1 MDFSLLRAVF
11 RRTLAASSRMSR
23 RPRRARRPRPQ
34 SGSALASLQMQV
46 LEPRLALAADTG
58 SAKPFWGNGHYYA
71 VTQANTD
78 WGTASRESRST
89 TLDQLGIKGGLAA
102 ITSAEE
108 NSFIANYATGRSDST
123 QANWGGRG
131 LRQEAF
137 LAGSDTTDMGT
148 WEGRWQWFTGDGND
162 DNKVV
167 FRNSG
172 TNYGYTNWDS
182 REPNNNDNQDFLTM
196 KPGGKWDDGHWKY
209 SDYVTE
215 WGRAGVEFTAGFA
228 ALGQSGTRNGA
239 ENGQTATMTISFDRH
254 VPNDYVDIRNNT
266 PLIDIPI
273 TFGGTATVGT
283 DYAMTVSGGGSYFRD
298 GRLYVRNTQSVVLT
312 FTPRNNDTWQAPRTI
327 TAALGADGSE
337 TIYGISGNATS
348 QVWIFD
354 DEPLLS
360 LGQGA
365 YQFIRAPYTAGS
377 SQTLPATN
385 ADFNTSADTLIFDT
399 DGIQETEAR
408 FNEQGFYDSFAMR
421 WESYVRIP
429 ETGSYRFRTL
439 SDDGSILTVRR
450 NNGSGVELAG
460 ISDWVVG
467 GGRGGVT
474 SPISLQKGDVVWFR
488 YDMFE
493 VAGPTYAQLNWD
505 RPDGNGGTITN
516 QPIPGSVM
524 FLSESLA
531 RGFDRT
537 ESVGQDT
544 SGLGFQLFANQSTQ
558 SLLNVRL
565 RSTSEASNSTV
576 ETSLAQ
582 RRTDSTRVGDDYAIV
597 SGGSQLTTSQIGVN
611 GVYGTLGWQ
620 PNRPAGSLQN
630 VQSFDVQVLTDS
642 YAESAESITLTLGS
656 NVGYGV
662 SNASQRVLIRDN
674 PYVLSV
680 RAGQNP
686 REGGAA
692 ESDLGWFTISTNGR
706 VAPAGGLRV
715 RYAITGGTATRNADF
730 TAPQATLSTTS
741 YLAEDLLVVPAGATD
756 ARIYIAALADAIREG
771 DETLTLKLLTN
782 VEADDQNFRFQRYN
796 VDPAASQATLTITDS
811 VAYAAAV
818 IATPADRTGLGTVRA
833 QLTGGQQVASFDV
846 HVTSQPRADV
856 VVTLATTSG
865 SLATQLLTFTSS
877 NWTQPQR
884 VTLTGLGTDQLTTV
898 SIASASA
905 DPEYAGLATQQR
917 IVPSNWASE
926 LELSLWEGGVLLA
939 AQPAASVA
947 PVDGTEGF
955 ASRFGFELSLGSP
968 VVGTAV
974 ELLYTLSGR
983 DGFTLEGSSADVRH
997 EPDATYHPLVLS
1009 NSAIGSG
1016 GPAYADLALGRTV
1029 SDAGTLSAQAWVRRE
1044 AETVSPGV
1052 IEFSAADGRDRIT
1065 LGFAGLSGKP
1075 RLEIRSASGAVLAD
1089 LVGATPMPLGE
1100 WNHLAYSIDR
1110 DSVASLY
1117 VNGELVAQQTLSAG
1131 PARWIERTSN
1141 TIGRSIVGGS
1151 LSGAMRSVAVWNES
1165 RSQEEI
1171 QASMLVEAPRGDGV
1185 IISLPLNN
1193 SLADTVGKPPAVLRS
1208 GSGTTASFAATPIYA
1223 RFLPVGSSRVDV
1235 PLVVLDDLTAEGI
1248 KSLTVSLVDSGRY
1261 SIGGMSG
1268 TGTAELTDD
1277 DTADVEFLAAWS
1289 NLDASSTGWTSTSQ
1303 FRISEADQATNT
1315 QTRLGIRL
1323 TSRPTGDVGLSLR
1336 TSSDVRVSR
1345 PGQAGGSALDLVFTP
1360 ANWDEVQELLL
1371 QGVDDSSVDGDIT
1384 RQLSF
1389 KVTSSDRAYA
1399 QLAPSLSV
1407 IVLDDDTLA
1416 VEDDQAAGQSGSAPF
1431 AVVSAPSQG
1440 RISESGNDSAEFT
1453 ITLSAP
1459 AERDT
1464 LVFFDL
1470 EQSNRQLFASDLS
1483 ISPSQNAQ
1491 ALTGLARFDLDGAG
1505 ETASVD
1511 LDGIDET
1518 RSTFAAHG
1526 QTGDFSTTWSG
1537 YIAIP
1542 ETGFYSFSVPTQ
1554 GGVRLRLAG
1563 QTVIDQMID
1572 TRAIWSTDLLQLNRG
1587 DFVAFSLDYKSFNTA
1602 EPAVALHWQRPTSN
1616 NTESVSDPVPAE
1628 ALSRVD
1634 GFHLLIA
1641 QGSSSATVTV
1651 RGIDDAIDEADEA
1664 LAVRLLSSRGVE
1676 LVVTGQSDGTDG
1688 VSDLAIT
1695 LGITDRESVTLAAGE
1710 VLDLGQSTAAAG
1722 AQPSTVAQFRLSEA
1736 ATVHRDRTARLR
1748 GTLTW
1753 VDEATRTSLGGSVV
1767 DLVAG
1772 TDGELYQVLDRSV
1785 TLAVAGPLAADSA
1798 AGQGRYL
1805 ASLTL
1810 QPTNRGRVELAAG
1823 TRLVYVTETTEE
1835 TVTLVLVNS
1844 LTLQSG
1850 ETNPAVAVSTEERSR
1865 DLDMISAASPLVG
1878 LTTSLALPEV
1888 ATLTITDDDVAGL
1901 LFSLDR
1907 DGYRPV
1913 DESRQT
1919 LVEQGDSLIHYVSLT
1934 SQPDDAVTVYLETN
1948 DASEARLQIPGSNPD
1963 PASARIAFTFT
1974 PEDWQT
1980 GQAFR
1985 IVPHDDRLV
1994 DGNQNVE
2001 IFSRTTSSDSFYA
2014 IPSAGRL
2021 DFVVRDNDTSGVL
2034 VELQQ
2039 SSITRAG
2046 NGFINLSL
2054 TAEPTANVVVT
2065 LTPSDRQFTIND
2077 RSVGRSETLVF
2088 TPENWSTLQTVGLT
2102 AVDDSLVED
2111 LSTSTLMFSTTSSDA
2126 RFNTLAVDPVRIVI
2140 TDNDLPTATLEL
2152 VSDGNE
2158 EGRPGRFRIRLS
2170 EAAPASA
2177 GSKGLVVGY
2186 QVTAVGL
2193 DSALPYGSDVAG
2205 RLDKIVQSP
2214 AGISGTVRIAPG
2226 QSVSDVLVVPIDDF
2240 LADRINKS
2248 ISVQLT
2254 GGDGY
2259 AVGADSATTSATV
2272 QIINNDV
2279 AGMLVMTSGER
2290 ILVKESGA
2298 IATYQLALLSEP
2310 RGDVTVTISEQ
2321 IATGGSRQL
2330 GTGTTPYA
2338 TTVTFTRGNW
2348 FTPQQIS
2355 VRAYDDLKIEDGSG
2369 ATAFTGIHPAELNY
2383 RFSSTDADYDTA
2395 SHTSETGHF
2404 TNTVQRVDVLDYE
2417 LSDTTATAMQ
2427 AALTSLQEGIDSLA
2441 LPIVGSLDGKTGQ
2454 GLRKFITNLANSIRQ
2469 VSTPTPKKLSRLI
2482 SREIASALGVPEQAV
2497 RVEVSMKD
2505 VTSGNPAV
2513 VVRFSFAD
2521 EYTVYSV
2528 PLAADFG
2535 LPGLGFQTE
2544 GSFDAAFDYEAGLE
2558 LVFPRT
2564 GEVYLDTGSEQT
2576 FVRAGFNAS
2585 LTEEFRLSGGLGLM
2599 QLEAR
2604 NQPSVNSAV
2613 TISGRPADTELDVG
2627 IVLTL
2632 GGDAG
2637 GDRRLTFTELT
2648 SAATDYEQ
2656 VFQYGL
2662 SGNAAMSLGVTT
2674 SVAGIA
2680 TIPSFVFDLS
2690 AMLPL
2695 FDYSNQ
2701 TAAAAPQHATSVYFD
2716 NIRLDLGSFIT
2727 DLVEPIVAGL
2737 DTVLMPLYPLVDALY
2752 SDTKVFATIGLG
2764 RTFDVDRD
2772 GKTSTIDLAQW
2783 FADFYSKIDVVR
2795 GEKLKEKVD
2804 DTVFFLDLLKGVM
2817 DLVRE
2822 LERLDPEEGYYVDFG
2837 SYELAAFPAGL
2848 QGASPTTVELDE
2860 QSTRNLRADTK
2871 RKAETGGKNQW
2882 NGSSSQIVQT
2892 IMSKANEQGFVFPL
2906 IEDPANAV
2914 KLLLG
2919 WDVSL
2924 FEWRMPNMGMSAE
2937 IDAYFPIYAGI
2948 EGVIEGAFEG
2958 EAHLGFGFDT
2968 YGLSQWRRDGFV
2980 ADSHWKVFNGFYVA
2994 DLDENGRDIPEF
3006 TMDASMGAGLGY
3018 NARVVRADITGGLGA
3033 AARMD
3038 LLDEGEIA
3046 GTSDGKI
3053 RGHEI
3058 VSRISNPLS
3067 LFELSGEL
3075 TAYLKARVRIG
3086 IDVGLFSIWKTVWQ
3100 KQLAEIPIF
3109 KFGIGGRYGSG
3120 TASNGPLEGATAF
3133 FDANF
3138 NGRIDSLEPFAITDA
3153 NGHYSLEVDLRTF
3166 DKNHNGQID
3175 AEEGQLVVFGGTDTT
3190 TDQPLAMPFVGPL
3203 GSMITPLTTLHH
3215 LAVSAGVPAE
3225 EVRSFISEVFALG
3238 DFDYLTRDPLKLLAE
3253 ADSFDQASTLQAV
3266 NAYLAHIKLHFAWD
3280 LIAGGLQKL
3289 MPDAVPDGI
3298 ADKLELLRGFAASFR
3313 ERPTPEVFKESLGR
3327 AIADLWGRVN
3337 PDSDPRVG
3345 ELAARATELAAA
3357 AGLELTTRLDRI
3369 RDDALQSGASPAEL
3383 LVAINNLKTQAFSL
3397 YREALDGISEGL
3409 YRITDPDELVRTVSQ
3424 RLKEAHGDFIN
3435 QSPTGVGFTNIVA
3448 SLPENTATT
3457 FRIKVADIVVTD
3469 DGFGT
3474 NLISLGGADAARFEI
3489 DGLALYL
3496 KAGGTLDFESKS
3508 SFIVTVG
3515 VVDTVI
3521 PAAVPAAASFLLAV
3535 TNVKEAPTITLP
3547 SAGFHVVEDTSGP
3560 LVFTGQPFGTS
3571 DARPTKNVTVVL
3583 RVESGTIMADRAV
3596 GVTVGGT
3603 GQART
3608 FSGTIAA
3615 LNRFFTDPAGRV
3627 RYRPAADDHG
3637 SPRLTVTVAEATLKG
3652 VLRQRATS
3660 AIEIATVNDAPLVL
3674 APAVFRVLE
3683 DTPGRIS
3690 WAAVATPFADVDSP
3704 NLTVTLGVASG
3715 VIDAQT
3721 GHGVTVGGTDTARTF
3736 AGSTTA
3742 LNAYFKSLGRITYT
3756 TAPDATASQRL
3767 TTTVSDGALTAT
3779 ARTQIRV
3786 TPVND
3791 RPTIATSATFL
3802 AAAGQP
3808 VVITYSRLL
3817 AASTARDVDGDS
3829 LRFRIESLT
3838 AGRIEK
3844 WNGSRWVAVQ
3854 VNAGQPLSRSN
3865 RASLPP
3871 TLGPGERIRWVPPV
3885 GATGTIPAFAVRVSD
3900 GGLRSLDTCQVSIT
3914 ATG

>member
-1 MDFSLLRAVF
+1 MNRLLEFFGLGGSEIGRFLFGRSRRAVAGLGQLVYVCPKLELLET
-11 RRTLAASSRMSR
+11 RLVL
-23 RPRRARRPRPQ
+23 
-34 SGSALASLQMQV
+34 SANTAN
-46 LEPRLALAADTG
+46 
-58 SAKPFWGNGHYYA
+58 AKPFWGNGHYYA

-78 WGTASRESRST
+78 WGTARSESRST
-89 TLDQLGIKGGLAA
+89 TLNQLGIKGGLAA
-102 ITSAEE
+102 VTSAEE
-108 NSFIANYATGRSDST
+108 NSFIASYANGRSDSSK
-123 QANWGGRG
+123 ANWGGAG
-131 LRQEAF
+131 LGREAF

-148 WEGRWQWFTGDGND
+148 WEGRWQWFTGDGNP
-162 DNKVV
+162 DNNVV

-182 REPNNNDNQDFLTM
+182 GEPNNNDNQDFVTM
-196 KPGGKWDDGHWKY
+196 KPGGKWDDGDWKY

-239 ENGQTATMTISFDRH
+239 ENGQSATMTISFDRH
-254 VPNDYVDIRNNT
+254 VPSDYLDIRNNT

-273 TFGGTATVGT
+273 SFGGTATVGT
-283 DYAMTVSGGGSYFRD
+283 DYDMTVSGGGSYFRD
-298 GRLYVRNTQSVVLT
+298 GRIYVRDTQSVVLT

-337 TIYGISGNATS
+337 NIYGISGNATS

-377 SQTLPATN
+377 SQTLPANN
-385 ADFNTSADTLIFDT
+385 ADFNTSTDTLIFDT
-399 DGIQETEAR
+399 DGIQETAAR

-439 SDDGSILTVRR
+439 SDEGSTLTVRR
-450 NNGSGVELAG
+450 DNSSGIELAG
-460 ISDWVVG
+460 ISDWKG
-467 GGRGGVT
+467 GGGIT
-474 SPISLQKGDVVWFR
+474 SPKIFGLQKGDVVWLR
-488 YDMFE
+488 YDYFE
-493 VAGPTYAQLNWD
+493 VAGEAYAQLNWD
-505 RPDGNGGTITN
+505 RPDGNGGTITD

-544 SGLGFQLFANQSTQ
+544 SGLGFQLFANQPTKSV
-558 SLLNVRL
+558 LNVRL
-565 RSTSEASNSTV
+565 ASTSESANSTV

-582 RRTDSTRVGDDYAIV
+582 RRTGSTRVGDDYAIV
-597 SGGSQLTTSQIGVN
+597 SGGSQLTTGQIGVN

-620 PNRPAGSLQN
+620 PNKAAGSLQN
-630 VQSFDVQVLTDS
+630 VLAFELLVLADS
-642 YAESAESITLTLGS
+642 YAEASEAVTLNLVNIAQPG
-656 NVGYGV
+656 VPGYGV
-662 SNASQRVLIRDN
+662 SNASQQVLIRDN

-686 REGGAA
+686 KEGGAA
-692 ESDLGWFTISTNGR
+692 ESDLGWFTINTNGR

-741 YLAEDLLVVPAGATD
+741 YLAEDLLVVPAGATE
-756 ARIYIAALADAIREG
+756 ARIFIAALADAIREG
-771 DETLTLKLLTN
+771 DETATLKLLTN
-782 VEADDQNFRFQRYN
+782 VEVDDKNFRFQRYN

-833 QLTGGQQVASFDV
+833 QLTSGQQVASFDV

-856 VVTLATTSG
+856 VVSLATTSG
-865 SLATQLLTFTSS
+865 SLSTQQLTFTSS
-877 NWTQPQR
+877 NWTQPR
-884 VTLTGLGTDQLTTV
+884 RGTLTGLRTDQLTTV

-905 DPEYAGLATQQR
+905 DPEYAGLVTQQR

-926 LELSLWEGGVLLA
+926 LELSLWEGGAVLA
-939 AQPAASVA
+939 AQPTAAVHA
-947 PVDGTEGF
+947 GAGVEGL
-955 ASRFGFELSLGSP
+955 ASQFGFSLSLGSP
-968 VVGTAV
+968 AAGSPV
-974 ELLYTLSGR
+974 ELLYALEAR
-983 DGFTLEGSSADVRH
+983 DGFTLEGDRADVRH
-997 EPDATYHPLVLS
+997 EPDATYWPLVFS

-1016 GPAYADLALGRTV
+1016 GPAYADLAQGRTV
-1029 SDAGTLSAQAWVRRE
+1029 SGAGTLSAQAWVRRD

-1065 LGFAGLSGKP
+1065 LGFAGLTGKP

-1089 LVGATPMPLGE
+1089 LVAVAPLPLGE
-1100 WNHLAYSIDR
+1100 WNHLAYSIDG

-1117 VNGELVAQQTLSAG
+1117 VNGERVAQQTLSSG

-1151 LSGAMRSVAVWNES
+1151 LSGAVRSVAVWNES

-1171 QASMLVEAPRGDGV
+1171 QASMLVEAPKGDGV

-1208 GSGTTASFAATPIYA
+1208 GSGTTAGFGATPIYA

-1248 KSLTVSLVDSGRY
+1248 KSLTVSLVESGRY

-1289 NLDASSTGWTSTSQ
+1289 NLDASSSGWTSTSQ

-1323 TSRPTGDVGLSLR
+1323 TSRPTSDVRLSLR

-1360 ANWDEVQELLL
+1360 ANWGEVQELLL

-1431 AVVSAPSQG
+1431 AVVSAPSNG

-1483 ISPSQNAQ
+1483 ITPSQNAQ
-1491 ALTGLARFDLDGAG
+1491 ALTGLARFDRNGAG

-1542 ETGFYSFSVPTQ
+1542 ETGFYSFSVPTH

-1563 QTVIDQMID
+1563 KTVIDQMID

-1587 DFVAFSLDYKSFNTA
+1587 DFVAFSLDYKSFATA
-1602 EPAVALHWQRPTSN
+1602 DPAVALHWQRPTSN
-1616 NTESVSDPVPAE
+1616 NTESVWDPVPAE

-1688 VSDLAIT
+1688 VSELAIT
-1695 LGITDRESVTLAAGE
+1695 LGITDRESVTLAAGT
-1710 VLDLGQSTAAAG
+1710 VLDLGRGTAAAG
-1722 AQPSTVAQFRLSEA
+1722 QQRATVAQFRLSEA
-1736 ATVHRDRTARLR
+1736 ATVHRDRMARLR

-1753 VDEATRTSLGGSVV
+1753 VDEATRASLGGSVV

-1785 TLAVAGPLAADSA
+1785 TLAIAGPLAADSA

-1850 ETNPAVAVSTEERSR
+1850 ETNPAVAVLTEERSR
-1865 DLDMISAASPLVG
+1865 DLDLTSTASPLVG

-1888 ATLTITDDDVAGL
+1888 ATLTITDDDQAGL

-1907 DGYRPV
+1907 EGYRPV
-1913 DESRQT
+1913 DESRQS
-1919 LVEQGDSLIHYVSLT
+1919 LVEQGDSLIRYVSLT

-1948 DASEARLQIPGSNPD
+1948 DASEARLQIPASNPD

-1980 GQAFR
+1980 GKAFR

-2001 IFSRTTSSDSFYA
+2001 IFSRTTSSDIFYA

-2054 TAEPTANVVVT
+2054 TAEPTANVVVA
-2065 LTPSDRQFTIND
+2065 LTPSDHQFTIND
-2077 RSVGRSETLVF
+2077 RSVGRGETLVF

-2111 LSTSTLMFSTTSSDA
+2111 LSTSTLRVSTTSSDA

-2140 TDNDLPTATLEL
+2140 TDNDLPTATLEI

-2177 GSKGLVVGY
+2177 GSKGVLVNY
-2186 QVTAVGL
+2186 RVTAVGL

-2205 RLDKIVQSP
+2205 RKDKIVQSP

-2254 GGDGY
+2254 SGDGY
-2259 AVGADSATTSATV
+2259 AVAADSAATNATV

-2298 IATYQLALLSEP
+2298 TATYQVALLSEP
-2310 RGDVTVTISEQ
+2310 RGDVTVTISEKV
-2321 IATGGSRQL
+2321 ATGGSRQL
-2330 GTGTTPYA
+2330 GTSTTPYA

-2369 ATAFTGIHPAELNY
+2369 ATAFTGIHPAELSY
-2383 RFSSTDADYDTA
+2383 HFSSDDADYDTA
-2395 SHTSETGHF
+2395 RNTSGHF
-2404 TNTVQRVDVLDYE
+2404 TNTVQRVDVLDFE

-2469 VSTPTPKKLSRLI
+2469 VSTPPPKKLSRLI

-2521 EYTVYSV
+2521 EYTVYRV

-2544 GSFDAAFDYEAGLE
+2544 GSFDAAFNYEAGLE
-2558 LVFPRT
+2558 LVFPRS
-2564 GEVYLDTGSEQT
+2564 GDIYLNTGSEQT
-2576 FVRAGFNAS
+2576 FVRANFNAG
-2585 LTEEFRLSGGLGLM
+2585 LTDEFRLNGGMGLM
-2599 QLEAR
+2599 QLDAR
-2604 NQPSVNSAV
+2604 NQPSVNDNV
-2613 TISGRPADTELDVG
+2613 KIGGEPASTELDVRF
-2627 IVLTL
+2627 VLTVGGGA
-2632 GGDAG
+2632 GGDAK
-2637 GDRRLTFTELT
+2637 LTFTELT
-2648 SAATDYEQ
+2648 SSSLDLEQ
-2656 VFQYGL
+2656 VFHYAF
-2662 SGNAAMSLGVTT
+2662 SGNAAMSFGVTT
-2674 SVAGIA
+2674 SVAGLA
-2680 TIPSFVFDLS
+2680 AIPTFKFDLS
-2690 AMLPL
+2690 ALLPL

-2701 TAAAAPQHATSVYFD
+2701 ATAAQAGNATSIYYD

-2727 DLVEPIVAGL
+2727 DLLDPIVGGL
-2737 DTVLMPLYPLVDALY
+2737 DDILKPLYPLVDALY
-2752 SDTKVFATIGLG
+2752 SDTKVFASIGLG

-2772 GKTSTIDLAQW
+2772 GKTSTIDLSRW
-2783 FADFYSKIDVVR
+2783 FANFYAKIDAVR
-2795 GEKLKEKVD
+2795 GQKLKDSVE
-2804 DTVFFLDLLKGVM
+2804 DTVEFLDLLKGVM
-2817 DLVRE
+2817 DLVRD
-2822 LERLDPEEGYYVDFG
+2822 LERLSAEENFYINYG
-2837 SYELAAFPAGL
+2837 SYELAAFSAGSQESDPADVKVDG
-2848 QGASPTTVELDE
+2848 S
-2860 QSTRNLRADTK
+2860 STKNLSKNTKQQADG
-2871 RKAETGGKNQW
+2871 GGKNQQSGKP
-2882 NGSSSQIVQT
+2882 NNSFKKTMSQ
-2892 IMSKANEQGFVFPL
+2892 ANELGFTFPL
-2906 IEDPANAV
+2906 LEDPVNVV

-2919 WDVSL
+2919 QDASL
-2924 FEWRMPNMGMSAE
+2924 FEWRMPNMGMTSV
-2937 IDAYFPIYAGI
+2937 IDKYFPIYAGI
-2948 EGVIEGAFEG
+2948 EGVIEGGYEVK
-2958 EAHLGFGFDT
+2958 AHLGFGFDT
-2968 YGLSQWRRDGFV
+2968 YGLSQWRRDDFAPG
-2980 ADSHWKVFNGFYVA
+2980 DSWKVFNGFYVA
-2994 DLDENGRDIPEF
+2994 DLDKNGRDVPEF
-3006 TMDASMGAGLGY
+3006 SMDASMGAGLGF
-3018 NARVVRADITGGLGA
+3018 NARVVRADITGGLAA

-3053 RGHEI
+3053 RGQEI
-3058 VSRISNPLS
+3058 TSRISNPLS

-3075 TAYLKARVRIG
+3075 TAYLKARVKIG
-3086 IDVGLFSIWKTVWQ
+3086 IDVGLFSIWKTVWE
-3100 KQLAEIPIF
+3100 KKLAEIPIF

-3120 TASNGPLEGATAF
+3120 TVSNGHLSGTTIF

-3138 NGRIDSLEPFAITDA
+3138 NGRIDSLEPVAISDA
-3153 NGHYSLEVDLRTF
+3153 YGQFDLEVDLRTF
-3166 DKNHNGQID
+3166 DTNRNGRID
-3175 AEEGQLVVFGGTDTT
+3175 DQEGRLVVFGGVDTT
-3190 TDQPLAMPFVGPL
+3190 INMPLALPFVAPL
-3203 GSMITPLTTLHH
+3203 GSMVTPLTTIYSLSRESG
-3215 LAVSAGVPAE
+3215 VSQE
-3225 EVRSFISEVFALG
+3225 EVDAFLRKAFGLG
-3238 DFDYLTRDPLKLLAE
+3238 QFDYLNQDPLRTLQEANSFADSATRDALA
-3253 ADSFDQASTLQAV
+3253 T
-3266 NAYLAHIKLHFAWD
+3266 YLAHIRLHVMGD
-3280 LIAGGLQKL
+3280 LVTGATQNLLPDLVPGNLAAELEMLEAMLPVLLEKPDDATVEDYLGEALNKVWLKINPESEAGVTDMVAK
-3289 MPDAVPDGI
+3289 
-3298 ADKLELLRGFAASFR
+3298 
-3313 ERPTPEVFKESLGR
+3313 
-3327 AIADLWGRVN
+3327 IADLV
-3337 PDSDPRVG
+3337 S
-3345 ELAARATELAAA
+3345 RASREVA
-3357 AGLELTTRLDRI
+3357 TRLDRL
-3369 RDDALQSGASPAEL
+3369 RADAFRTGESPAEL
-3383 LVAINNLKTQAFSL
+3383 LGKIHEFKEKAFKL
-3397 YREALDGISEGL
+3397 FRGELQGISAGL
-3409 YRITDPDELVRTVSQ
+3409 YRITDAVELDRVVADRLENLDVDLLEITTSVSLVTANPSGQFTPNQPVVLIADVVSISGDSAPIGSVEFYLRGPSGGPDRKIGTAELSLLPAPNTIAARATFTAHPAFDGNKPFTLGSHTVYALYVPPPGDEQPPVKYAVSESMSVGIVVQAGYEATRLNGMPLYDTDSVFGTAQKSRSHALVTGIFQGALGRMPGSAEADDWARRMDDGTLTPETLTTAIHQSTEYLTKAVRALYTQHLKRDADDTGLRGFLAYLRQGGSLGQVSAAI
-3424 RLKEAHGDFIN
+3424 LG
-3435 QSPTGVGFTNIVA
+3435 SPEYLAGFT
-3448 SLPENTATT
+3448 
-3457 FRIKVADIVVTD
+3457 D
-3469 DGFGT
+3469 DRSWVNGVYRS
-3474 NLISLGGADAARFEI
+3474 ILGRDA
-3489 DGLALYL
+3489 
-3496 KAGGTLDFESKS
+3496 
-3508 SFIVTVG
+3508 
-3515 VVDTVI
+3515 
-3521 PAAVPAAASFLLAV
+3521 
-3535 TNVKEAPTITLP
+3535 
-3547 SAGFHVVEDTSGP
+3547 DTSGMANWIKK
-3560 LVFTGQPFGTS
+3560 L
-3571 DARPTKNVTVVL
+3571 DA
-3583 RVESGTIMADRAV
+3583 
-3596 GVTVGGT
+3596 
-3603 GQART
+3603 
-3608 FSGTIAA
+3608 
-3615 LNRFFTDPAGRV
+3615 
-3627 RYRPAADDHG
+3627 G
-3637 SPRLTVTVAEATLKG
+3637 SNHA
-3652 VLRQRATS
+3652 
-3660 AIEIATVNDAPLVL
+3660 EIAQAIVQSAEGTANAIDAVYALY
-3674 APAVFRVLE
+3674 F
-3683 DTPGRIS
+3683 GRNADPVGQS
-3690 WAAVATPFADVDSP
+3690 AWTAVAQEKGLLFALS
-3704 NLTVTLGVASG
+3704 
-3715 VIDAQT
+3715 
-3721 GHGVTVGGTDTARTF
+3721 
-3736 AGSTTA
+3736 
-3742 LNAYFKSLGRITYT
+3742 RIL
-3756 TAPDATASQRL
+3756 S
-3767 TTTVSDGALTAT
+3767 SE
-3779 ARTQIRV
+3779 
-3786 TPVND
+3786 
-3791 RPTIATSATFL
+3791 
-3802 AAAGQP
+3802 
-3808 VVITYSRLL
+3808 
-3817 AASTARDVDGDS
+3817 
-3829 LRFRIESLT
+3829 ESLFK
-3838 AGRIEK
+3838 AGK
-3844 WNGSRWVAVQ
+3844 AV
-3854 VNAGQPLSRSN
+3854 
-3865 RASLPP
+3865 LP
-3871 TLGPGERIRWVPPV
+3871 G
-3885 GATGTIPAFAVRVSD
+3885 
-3900 GGLRSLDTCQVSIT
+3900 
-3914 ATG
+3914 

>member
-1 MDFSLLRAVF
+1 MALSLIAHAFARVRTIAARGP
-11 RRTLAASSRMSR
+11 RRSR
-23 RPRRARRPRPQ
+23 RRLALQRSQ
-34 SGSALASLQMQV
+34 SRLVQLGLQS

-78 WGTASRESRST
+78 WGTASSESRST
-89 TLDQLGIKGGLAA
+89 TLNQLGIKGGLAA
-102 ITSAEE
+102 VTSAEE
-108 NSFIANYATGRSDST
+108 NSFIANYATGRSDPSKP
-123 QANWGGRG
+123 NYGGTG
-131 LRQEAF
+131 LRWEAF

-148 WEGRWQWFTGDGND
+148 SEGRWQWFTADGMP

-172 TNYGYTNWDS
+172 TNYGYTNWGS
-182 REPNNNDNQDFLTM
+182 GEPNNNNDQDFLTVEAD
-196 KPGGKWDDGHWKY
+196 GSWRDWDWKY

-215 WGRAGVEFTAGFA
+215 WGRAGVEFNAGFA

-254 VPNDYVDIRNNT
+254 VPSDYVDIRNNT

-283 DYAMTVSGGGSYFRD
+283 DYDMTVSGGGSYFRD

-337 TIYGISGNATS
+337 NIYGISGNATS

-377 SQTLPATN
+377 SQTLPANN

-399 DGIQETEAR
+399 DGIQETAAR

-439 SDDGSILTVRR
+439 SDEGSTLTVRR
-450 NNGSGVELAG
+450 DNGSGIELAG
-460 ISDWVVG
+460 ISDWNVG
-467 GGRGGVT
+467 GGRGGIT
-474 SPISLQKGDVVWFR
+474 SPKIFGLQKGDVVWLR
-488 YDMFE
+488 YDYFE
-493 VAGPTYAQLNWD
+493 AAGEAYAQLNWD
-505 RPDGNGGTITN
+505 RPDGSGGTITN

-531 RGFDRT
+531 RGVDRT

-620 PNRPAGSLQN
+620 PNKAAGSLQN
-630 VQSFDVQVLTDS
+630 VLAFELLVLADS
-642 YAESAESITLTLGS
+642 YAESSEAVRLELISDHRR
-656 NVGYGV
+656 YGV
-662 SNASQRVLIRDN
+662 SNASQQVLIRDN

-833 QLTGGQQVASFDV
+833 QLTSGQQVASFDV

-856 VVTLATTSG
+856 VVSLATTSG
-865 SLATQLLTFTSS
+865 SLSTQQLTFTSS

-884 VTLTGLGTDQLTTV
+884 VTLTGLRTDQLTTV
-898 SIASASA
+898 SIASAIA
-905 DPEYAGLATQQR
+905 DPEYAGLVTQQR

-1029 SDAGTLSAQAWVRRE
+1029 SDAGTLSAQAWVRRD

-1089 LVGATPMPLGE
+1089 LIAATPMPLGE

-1171 QASMLVEAPRGDGV
+1171 QASMLVEAPKGDGV

-1208 GSGTTASFAATPIYA
+1208 GSGTTAGFGATPIYA

-1289 NLDASSTGWTSTSQ
+1289 NLDASSSGWTSTSQ

-1323 TSRPTGDVGLSLR
+1323 TSRPTSDVRLSLR

-1651 RGIDDAIDEADEA
+1651 RGIDDAIAEGDEA

-1688 VSDLAIT
+1688 VSELAIT
-1695 LGITDRESVTLAAGE
+1695 LGITDRESVTLAAST
-1710 VLDLGQSTAAAG
+1710 VLDLGRSAVAG

-1772 TDGELYQVLDRSV
+1772 ADGELYQVMDRSV

-1901 LFSLDR
+1901 KFSLDR

-2126 RFNTLAVDPVRIVI
+2126 RFNTLAVDPVGIVI

-2177 GSKGLVVGY
+2177 GSKGVLVNY
-2186 QVTAVGL
+2186 RVTAVGL
-2193 DSALPYGSDVAG
+2193 DSALPYGSYVAG

-2240 LADRINKS
+2240 LADRVNKS

-2254 GGDGY
+2254 SGDGY
-2259 AVGADSATTSATV
+2259 AVGSDSATTNATV

-2369 ATAFTGIHPAELNY
+2369 ATAFTGIHPAELSY
-2383 RFSSTDADYDTA
+2383 HFSSDDADYDTA
-2395 SHTSETGHF
+2395 RNTSGHF
-2404 TNTVQRVDVLDYE
+2404 TNTVQRVDVLDFE

-2544 GSFDAAFDYEAGLE
+2544 GSFDAAFNYEAGLE

-2576 FVRAGFNAS
+2576 FVRASFNAG
-2585 LTEEFRLSGGLGLM
+2585 LTEEFRLTGGMGLM
-2599 QLEAR
+2599 QLDAR
-2604 NQPSVNSAV
+2604 NQPSVNDNV
-2613 TISGRPADTELDVG
+2613 KIGGEPASTELDVRF
-2627 IVLTL
+2627 VLTVGGGA
-2632 GGDAG
+2632 GGDAK
-2637 GDRRLTFTELT
+2637 LTFTELT
-2648 SAATDYEQ
+2648 SSSLDLEQ
-2656 VFQYGL
+2656 VFQYGF
-2662 SGNAAMSLGVTT
+2662 SGNAAMSFGVTT
-2674 SVAGIA
+2674 SVAGLA
-2680 TIPSFVFDLS
+2680 AIPTFKFDLS
-2690 AMLPL
+2690 ALLPL

-2701 TAAAAPQHATSVYFD
+2701 AAAAEAGNATSIYYD

-2727 DLVEPIVAGL
+2727 DLLDPIVGGL
-2737 DTVLMPLYPLVDALY
+2737 DDILKPLYPLVDALY
-2752 SDTKVFATIGLG
+2752 SDTKVFASIGLG

-2772 GKTSTIDLAQW
+2772 GKTSTIDLSRW
-2783 FADFYSKIDVVR
+2783 FANFYAKIDAVR
-2795 GEKLKEKVD
+2795 GQKLKDSVE
-2804 DTVFFLDLLKGVM
+2804 DTVEFLDLLKGVM
-2817 DLVRE
+2817 DLVRD
-2822 LERLDPEEGYYVDFG
+2822 LERLSAEENFYIDYG
-2837 SYELAAFPAGL
+2837 SYELAAFTAGSQESNPAD
-2848 QGASPTTVELDE
+2848 VEVDE
-2860 QSTRNLRADTK
+2860 SSAPNLSKNTKQQANAGGTNQQSGRP
-2871 RKAETGGKNQW
+2871 
-2882 NGSSSQIVQT
+2882 SSSFQKM
-2892 IMSKANEQGFVFPL
+2892 MSQANELGFNFPL
-2906 IEDPANAV
+2906 LEDPVNVV

-2919 WDVSL
+2919 QDASL
-2924 FEWRMPNMGMSAE
+2924 FEWRMPNMGMTSV
-2937 IDAYFPIYAGI
+2937 IDKYFPIYAGI
-2948 EGVIEGAFEG
+2948 EGVIEGGYEVK
-2958 EAHLGFGFDT
+2958 AHLGFGFDT
-2968 YGLSQWRRDGFV
+2968 YGLSQWRRDEFAPG
-2980 ADSHWKVFNGFYVA
+2980 DSWKVFNGFYVA
-2994 DLDENGRDIPEF
+2994 DLDENGRDVPEF
-3006 TMDASMGAGLGY
+3006 SMDASMGAGLGF
-3018 NARVVRADITGGLGA
+3018 NARVVRADITGGLAA

-3075 TAYLKARVRIG
+3075 TAYLKARVKIG

-3383 LVAINNLKTQAFSL
+3383 LVAINNLKTHAFSL

-3435 QSPTGVGFTNIVA
+3435 QSPTGVGFTNMVA

-3496 KAGGTLDFESKS
+3496 KAGETLDFESKS

-3515 VVDTVI
+3515 VVDAVI

-3756 TAPDATASQRL
+3756 TAPDATASRRL

-3914 ATG
+3914 A